1 MKDGGDVFYTGI
13 FLRIRIRLRSSVSL
27 LYPFP
32 DKRAPVTGISAGPV
46 KPYKGQ
52 IGRYRD

>member
-13 FLRIRIRLRSSVSL
+13 FLRIRIKLRSSVSL
-27 LYPFP
+27 RYPFP
-32 DKRAPVTGISAGPV
+32 DKQAPVTGISAGPV

-52 IGRYRD
+52 IGRHRD